1 MWSQSVFSID
11 VYYTV
16 IYRLGCMYIF
26 DEMQKMKHI
35 SILYP
40 YTEDNEASVNSY
52 KHVNKATCHL

>member
-26 DEMQKMKHI
+26 DEMQKILQMKI
-35 SILYP
+35 GFVLSLRR
-40 YTEDNEASVNSY
+40 D
-52 KHVNKATCHL
+52 